1 MSLIAFLL
9 VAIILFL
16 LINESRPLT
25 SVRWICNVLLL
36 IAVILWIWGGLPGIH
51 IR

>member
-1 MSLIAFLL
+1 MLLIAFLL
-9 VAIILFL
+9 IAVVLFL

-25 SVRWICNVLLL
+25 SIRWICNVLLAL
-36 IAVILWIWGGLPGIH
+36 AVILAIWGGFPGIH